1 MEVKGKRRSQSEGY
15 KRTTNNRMELMG
27 PVVTL
32 DFLVKLQSEG
42 KISDVEKVIVVT
54 DSEYLVSAMTRGWAK
69 RWRKNQ
75 WIKQD
80 GDKAKNTDLWKSI
93 LHAVDRLKKVE
104 FRWVRGHA
112 RFSEAFG
119 KENEACD
126 RLAKEAA
133 GRPEESLLV
142 DEGYGVSNA

>member
-1 MEVKGKRRSQSEGY
+1 
-15 KRTTNNRMELMG
+15 MELEYG
-27 PVVTL
+27 RRFAR
-32 DFLVKLQSEG
+32 DSKRIENRKLRENVQR
-42 KISDVEKVIVVT
+42 KIEELEKVIVVT

-80 GDKAKNTDLWKSI
+80 GDRAKNTDLWKRI
-93 LHAVDRLKKVE
+93 LHAGDRLKKLE

-112 RFSEAFG
+112 KFREAFAQ
-119 KENEACD
+119 ENETCD

-133 GRPEESLLV
+133 GQPEDQLLD
-142 DEGYGVSNA
+142 DEGYEV